1 MAQIDSTAARQ
12 QGGAGIVGKGSAT
25 ADGPG
30 PHIMAASTLDGN
42 KVYSADDVHVGSIKD
57 IMLDVSAG
65 RIAYAV
71 LSSGGFLGMGDKLV
85 AIPWNALTLDTDRKV
100 FILGVAADVVKQ
112 AEGFDKDRWPSFAD
126 AGWATEL
133 HGRYGTEPYWHQR
146 QGERVVIDQPVVNAP
161 RTGFSEGL

>member
-25 ADGPG
+25 AAGPG

-57 IMLDVSAG
+57 IMLDVSTG

-85 AIPWNALTLDTDRKV
+85 AIPWACRPT
-100 FILGVAADVVKQ
+100 
-112 AEGFDKDRWPSFAD
+112 W
-126 AGWATEL
+126 
-133 HGRYGTEPYWHQR
+133 
-146 QGERVVIDQPVVNAP
+146 
-161 RTGFSEGL
+161 

>member
-1 MAQIDSTAARQ
+1 MVDTDRIPQ
-12 QGGAGIVGKGSAT
+12 QGGAGIVGKGGAT
-25 ADGPG
+25 AEGPG

-42 KVYSADDVHVGSIKD
+42 DVYSADDVKVGSIKD
-57 IMLDVSAG
+57 IMLDVSSG

-71 LSSGGFLGMGDKLV
+71 LSSGGFLGMGDKLL

-126 AGWATEL
+126 AGWATAL
-133 HGRYGTEPYWHQR
+133 HGRYGTEPYWYSR
-146 QGERVVIDQPVVNAP
+146 RGETTTIDQPVVNAP